1 MKTNKQPVLSICIP
15 TWNRSS
21 FLRISLDS
29 LFGQLNDIE
38 KEDVEIFISD
48 NCSSDATPNII
59 EEFID
64 KGMPITVN
72 RNEENIGAARNF
84 IKCMQWASGKY
95 IILLGDDDFLLPGS
109 LLFLVKELE
118 KEEYGLIH
126 IVTKVR
132 KKKLHREIEIFNNRE
147 EFLEEVS
154 FWFTFMSGNIF
165 RKDIVTLIA
174 NPEQYIHTHLLQMPF
189 FLKSALSR
197 DKNLVIYRPILK
209 GGADG
214 ATNGGYNFYEVFVK
228 GYLDILMSFV
238 ENENLSICCFNKLKR
253 DLFLGFLLS
262 RNYKYLILKQN
273 VVDEKY
279 EYKHNRKGFKTK
291 GGWDILHSYYGH
303 NLYYYLSFVL
313 YPYLFVKH
321 CIKCLVGR

>member
-126 IVTKVR
+126 IVTKAR
-132 KKKLHREIEIFNNRE
+132 KKSYIE
-147 EFLEEVS
+147 
-154 FWFTFMSGNIF
+154 
-165 RKDIVTLIA
+165 K
-174 NPEQYIHTHLLQMPF
+174 
-189 FLKSALSR
+189 LKSLMIE
-197 DKNLVIYRPILK
+197 KN
-209 GGADG
+209 
-214 ATNGGYNFYEVFVK
+214 
-228 GYLDILMSFV
+228 S
-238 ENENLSICCFNKLKR
+238 
-253 DLFLGFLLS
+253 
-262 RNYKYLILKQN
+262 
-273 VVDEKY
+273 
-279 EYKHNRKGFKTK
+279 
-291 GGWDILHSYYGH
+291 
-303 NLYYYLSFVL
+303 
-313 YPYLFVKH
+313 
-321 CIKCLVGR
+321 